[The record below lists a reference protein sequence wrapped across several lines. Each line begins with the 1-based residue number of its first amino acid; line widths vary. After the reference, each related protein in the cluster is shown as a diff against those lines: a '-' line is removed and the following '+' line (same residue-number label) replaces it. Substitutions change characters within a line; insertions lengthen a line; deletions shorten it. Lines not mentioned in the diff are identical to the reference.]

1 MVRRVTVP
9 SDPVAVVG
17 CGSSRL
23 IRELVDDGYTAI
35 IAVDIAQSAI
45 DQLRASLGDGAER
58 VTLIRADARTVRL
71 PRTVTLWHDRATFH
85 FLTDDADQTAYAVS
99 AARSVSLGGYLV
111 LAEFAADGP
120 TSCSGLTVARHS
132 VASLQSVFSVG
143 FELIESFE
151 RDHITP
157 SGAVQRVVHALLIRR
172 DVGSVVE

>member
-1 MVRRVTVP
+1 MTAP

-17 CGSSRL
+17 CGSTTL
-23 IRELVDDGYTAI
+23 ISELVDIGYTAI
-35 IAVDIAQSAI
+35 IAVDIAQSAL
-45 DQLRASLGDGAER
+45 DQLRAMLGDRATN
-58 VTLIRADARTVRL
+58 VTLMRADVRTVRL

-85 FLTDDADQTAYAVS
+85 FLTDDADQRAYAMT
-99 AARSVSLGGYLV
+99 AARSVSPGGYLV

-132 VASLQSVFSVG
+132 ATSLQSAFSDG

-157 SGAVQRVVHALLIRR
+157 SGAVQRFVHALMIRR
-172 DVGSVVE
+172 DVGSDVE